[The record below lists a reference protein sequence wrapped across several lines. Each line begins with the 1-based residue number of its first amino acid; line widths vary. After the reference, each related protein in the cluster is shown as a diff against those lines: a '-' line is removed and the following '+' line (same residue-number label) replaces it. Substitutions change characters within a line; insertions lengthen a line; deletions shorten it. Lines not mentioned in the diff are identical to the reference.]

1 MNCQPKENIC
11 AFTLH
16 IGNLKYIVNVKP
28 EEAKNGAKIPIPT
41 STGSVVPIEIIIM
54 KKPQD
59 DLYNYVLQFMQ

>member
-28 EEAKNGAKIPIPT
+28 TP
-41 STGSVVPIEIIIM
+41 TGSVVPIEISIM
-54 KKPQD
+54 KKLQD